1 MATSSINSPCCVENV
16 TFSKTR
22 LSGQAS
28 SEISSNINLARKYAY
43 AGRSTLKCRRTIDEH
58 KRVSGFWSGRHWVS
72 LDRSWL
78 EHGCSLS
85 TRQTHPFPQQ
95 RLRTL
100 KKVQWLK
107 NQSWLT
113 TRNTKETNAASIT
126 NTNTN
131 MITTTTTNSSKNEYR
146 NYCVN
151 GECYYLVT
159 EDIVCC
165 SWWWLLEENVKV
177 YVEELG

>member
-1 MATSSINSPCCVENV
+1 MATSSKNSPCCVENV

-28 SEISSNINLARKYAY
+28 SEISSKLNLARKHGD
-43 AGRSTLKCRRTIDEH
+43 AGWSTLKCRRARDEH

-85 TRQTHPFPQQ
+85 TRQTHSFPQH

-131 MITTTTTNSSKNEYR
+131 IITTTTNSSKNEYR

-151 GECYYLVT
+151 GECFYLVT
-159 EDIVCC
+159 EDIACC
-165 SWWWLLEENVKV
+165 SWCWLLEENVKV